1 MSLYFFVFFN
11 SFFSIIISSVYTDGI
26 FSSVFTD
33 GCYKDIFSWENSP
46 QLTNINNLS
55 VCLFVFVNFLA
66 VTMLSKLAA
75 CFTCFPK
82 K

>member
-1 MSLYFFVFFN
+1 
-11 SFFSIIISSVYTDGI
+11 
-26 FSSVFTD
+26 VFTD
-33 GCYKDIFSWENSP
+33 GYYKDIFNWENSP

-55 VCLFVFVNFLA
+55 VCPFVFVNFF
-66 VTMLSKLAA
+66 VMYMLSKLAA